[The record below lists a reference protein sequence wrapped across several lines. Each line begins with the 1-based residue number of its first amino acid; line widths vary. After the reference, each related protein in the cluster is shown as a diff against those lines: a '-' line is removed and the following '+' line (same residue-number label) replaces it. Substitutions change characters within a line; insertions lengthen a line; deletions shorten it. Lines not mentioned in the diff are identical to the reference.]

1 MAPTIPTRPLGA
13 QGLKASAQGLGCMG
27 MSAFYTAG
35 EVSEEESLKVI
46 ARAHELGVT
55 MLDTADF
62 ALHPEEP
69 NMRHGPSRD
78 CSLLAAKAL
87 TGGNRD
93 KYVVATKF
101 ANVINADGSMSVRGD
116 PAYVRQACE
125 KSLKDLGS
133 DSVELYYQH
142 RVDPKTPIEETVKAM
157 AELVKEGKVRFL
169 GLSEVG
175 PEDLRKAHAV
185 HPISAVQLE
194 WSLWERS
201 AERDVIPVCRELG
214 IGIVAYS
221 PLGRGFLTG
230 QIKSRDDLP
239 EDDFRRH
246 APRFSAE
253 NFDKNLELVRKVEEI
268 ASKKQVSPGQIA
280 LGWLHAQGEDV
291 FPIPGT
297 RRINRLEEN
306 VGGFAVKLSQE
317 ELDEI
322 DAAFP
327 EDVAVGER
335 YPEAHMK
342 SAHDSRKS

>member
-55 MLDTADF
+55 MLDTADVYGVGKNER
-62 ALHPEEP
+62 LI
-69 NMRHGPSRD
+69 
-78 CSLLAAKAL
+78 AKAL

-133 DSVELYYQH
+133 DSVDLYYQH